1 MFTAGFDEIALRLR
15 ERFYTSVQDFSRDFS
30 AVVSK
35 VLAKY
40 QDHEETADADI
51 EAIHNQLYEVKPGT
65 AEHHA
70 LSQEQ
75 KEIKKLAKRIVK
87 AVKEPLEDALRKE
100 AELKGGE
107 HEEAIRKLDSMGI
120 FASEKNV
127 DSDELIEDGKVA
139 GGKRRSDSDLSAVA
153 GATDDDTEMRDT
165 DEPATLPSSTKKQTP
180 ASKSARHP
188 SPTHNLIPAKPT
200 SSGEKPTEPLSPPI
214 STDSH
219 LPAKPTMEAT
229 AADTDVFA
237 QGGVPWY
244 LTPFDPVGTTVHEER
259 YTGREVL
266 RDMTEELSDMDEDT
280 LTELGVS
287 GVEATPKSGKE
298 VGGGGAG
305 SVSGSGGGGGGGK
318 EDVRVVPAK
327 SAKKT
332 LARVKGR
339 FTKRVR

>member
-1 MFTAGFDEIALRLR
+1 
-15 ERFYTSVQDFSRDFS
+15 VQDFSRDFS

-35 VLAKY
+35 VLARY
-40 QDHEETADADI
+40 QDHEETADADV

-100 AELKGGE
+100 AELKGRE

-120 FASEKNV
+120 FASEKDV
-127 DSDELIEDGKVA
+127 ELDELGEDGNMA
-139 GGKRRSDSDLSAVA
+139 GKRRSNSDLSAVA
-153 GATDDDTEMRDT
+153 GAADGDAEMRDAD
-165 DEPATLPSSTKKQTP
+165 DEPTDDPATQFIPAATLPASTRKPNP
-180 ASKSARHP
+180 ASKSTRHT
-188 SPTHNLIPAKPT
+188 SPHRNSISAATT
-200 SSGEKPTEPLSPPI
+200 TRSEKPTEPLSPPI
-214 STDSH
+214 STDS
-219 LPAKPTMEAT
+219 LIVTAKLTTEPATVP
-229 AADTDVFA
+229 DTDVFA

-244 LTPFDPVGTTVHEER
+244 LSPFDPVGTTVHEER

-266 RDMTEELSDMDEDT
+266 RDMTEELSDMDEVT

-287 GVEATPKSGKE
+287 GVEGTPK
-298 VGGGGAG
+298 GGREM
-305 SVSGSGGGGGGGK
+305 VGSGGGGGGGADGVGE
-318 EDVRVVPAK
+318 EDAGVVAT

-332 LARVKGR
+332 PARRKGR
-339 FTKRVR
+339 FTKRMR